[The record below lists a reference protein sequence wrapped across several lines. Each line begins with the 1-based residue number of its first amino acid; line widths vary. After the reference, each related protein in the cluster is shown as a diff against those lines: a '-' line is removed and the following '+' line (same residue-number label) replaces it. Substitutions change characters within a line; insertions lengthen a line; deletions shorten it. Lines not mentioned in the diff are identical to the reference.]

1 MKSAPREGSYL
12 RATMSPCGIVPDT
25 GNGSFSLGRPVFS
38 TDCVNRCIERHL
50 LRWYSPR
57 PCPKKGTAR
66 RGYGISDTFP
76 GDAIVKAKI
85 GAALEGL
92 SVKAYIIK
100 LVERTLASLRAIV
113 FTYAE
118 SPTS

>member
-1 MKSAPREGSYL
+1 
-12 RATMSPCGIVPDT
+12 
-25 GNGSFSLGRPVFS
+25 
-38 TDCVNRCIERHL
+38 
-50 LRWYSPR
+50 
-57 PCPKKGTAR
+57 
-66 RGYGISDTFP
+66 
-76 GDAIVKAKI
+76 VKAKI